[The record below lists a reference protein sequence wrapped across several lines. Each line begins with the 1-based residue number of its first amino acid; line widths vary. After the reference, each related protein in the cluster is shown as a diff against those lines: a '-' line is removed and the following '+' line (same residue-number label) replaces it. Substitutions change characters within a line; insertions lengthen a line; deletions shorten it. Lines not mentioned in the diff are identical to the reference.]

1 MKNVDEAVAKDG
13 SLKNQTTLKM
23 LRNQIR
29 SAMMSSIG
37 NASVFKNLDAI
48 GISVTSASANNVST
62 SNESIINLTFDKDKF
77 LDAYEADSD
86 AVKELLIG
94 TGIKGSSTATDGVFT
109 KVESIVENSLQSVIG
124 YFSIAD
130 AAYAR
135 EINKIE
141 NKIVSGNEAIE
152 KYRARLNKKFN
163 SMDMLISN
171 MQNQYSS
178 FLS

>member
-1 MKNVDEAVAKDG
+1 MKVLLINGSPDAKG
-13 SLKNQTTLKM
+13 STYTALHEMEK
-23 LRNQIR
+23 
-29 SAMMSSIG
+29 
-37 NASVFKNLDAI
+37 VF
-48 GISVTSASANNVST
+48 T
-62 SNESIINLTFDKDKF
+62 
-77 LDAYEADSD
+77 EADSD

-94 TGIKGSSTATDGVFT
+94 SGIKGSSTATDGVFT

-135 EINKIE
+135 EINKID